1 MLKFLLF
8 LIFFFYCKN
17 ESFFKIKGGVDYM
30 YYFIDIG
37 LGSPGQVQSAILDT
51 GSDTLSVPCTLCKKG
66 DCGRHEHPHFNS
78 KVSET
83 FNVDK
88 SCYFPVMFSKMKV
101 CQFVK
106 SYAEGSSLLGI
117 NVRDRVELGDVPNGS
132 SRNLKGSFGCTIKET
147 GLFKSQFAD
156 GILGMDDQSELI
168 DSLERS
174 Q

>member
-1 MLKFLLF
+1 
-8 LIFFFYCKN
+8 
-17 ESFFKIKGGVDYM
+17 
-30 YYFIDIG
+30 
-37 LGSPGQVQSAILDT
+37 
-51 GSDTLSVPCTLCKKG
+51 
-66 DCGRHEHPHFNS
+66 
-78 KVSET
+78 
-83 FNVDK
+83 
-88 SCYFPVMFSKMKV
+88 MFSKMKV